1 MRPLI
6 TRWTDRPLRSK
17 SLVIIA
23 LPLAVLLISLV
34 LVYITERQTSRVE
47 DDVRRAL
54 RVQGD
59 VQAVHSLLA
68 EAAASVRGYLLIQR
82 NDFLPSYRSAVERI
96 DSALQRLDTD
106 IRDPQMRSSLQRLR
120 PLIVIKLQGLEQL
133 MALASSEDRAAMTRI
148 LVDNKHVLDDLRLE
162 IQQMLEREQALL
174 DERNVEAGAVRSRM
188 LLATGLSAAFGV
200 LGALFAVSLLSTGI
214 VHRVQQVE
222 RNARRLALGQPL
234 IAHAPGADE
243 IGQLAASLEE
253 AGQLL
258 AERERALRDNEE
270 RLRLIIDGV
279 KEYGIFGLDPSGH
292 VTSWNTGA
300 ERIKGYRE
308 ADILGRHFSLFYPP
322 QARDTAPQ
330 HALQVATREGR
341 YEEEAWR
348 QRRDGSLFWANVVIT
363 AQRDASGTLRGF
375 SKITR
380 DITDRR
386 NAEAALR
393 TAREEAENASRA
405 KSEFL
410 SRMSHELR
418 TPLNSILGFAQ
429 LLEMDKGTPAQQA
442 QVRHILR
449 AGRHLLGLIN
459 EVLDIARIE
468 SGRLALSPEP
478 LALRPLLQEVSLLL
492 SPQAAA
498 ADIRLHL
505 PGDLPA
511 TLNVQ
516 ADRQRLVQVL
526 LNLLSNA
533 IKYNHRG
540 GQVEVQVE
548 ADARKVALSVID
560 NGPGIALEDQQRLFT
575 PFERLGA
582 ATSEVEGTGLG
593 LALSKSLL
601 EQMDGSLSVNSAP
614 GQGSTFRL
622 TLPRSQAGSVVLP
635 VDTIAPS
642 AAINVTAPPE
652 QPLRVLCIEDNL
664 SSLALI
670 ETLLSRWPQVQVIS
684 AMQGQLGL
692 DLAWQHRPEVI
703 LLDLDL
709 PDLSGQEVLKRLRLN
724 TCSAAT
730 PVLLITAD
738 ASAAT
743 QRDLL
748 ASGASAVLSKPL
760 HVPTFLATLRQHLDA
775 ARPAATTQPESDDG
789 QP

>member
-1 MRPLI
+1 MKSLFS
-6 TRWTDRPLRSK
+6 RWTDRPLRSK

-34 LVYITERQTSRVE
+34 LVYVTERQTSRVE

-82 NDFLPSYRSAVERI
+82 SDFLPSYRSAVERI
-96 DSALQRLDTD
+96 DSTLRRLDTD
-106 IRDPQMRSSLQRLR
+106 IRDPQMRSSLERLR
-120 PLIVIKLQGLEQL
+120 PLIVIKLEGLEQL
-133 MALASSEDRAAMTRI
+133 MALASSADRAAMTRI
-148 LVDNKHVLDDLRLE
+148 LVDNKHVLDELRQE
-162 IQQMLEREQALL
+162 IQQMLDREQTLL
-174 DERNVEAGAVRSRM
+174 DERNAEASAVRSRM
-188 LLATGLSAAFGV
+188 LLATGLAAMFGV
-200 LGALFAVSLLSTGI
+200 LGALFAVVLLSTGI
-214 VHRVQQVE
+214 VQRVQQVE

-234 IAHAPGADE
+234 IPHGAAADE

-279 KEYGIFGLDPSGH
+279 KEYGIFGLDPNGH

-300 ERIKGYRE
+300 ERIKGYSE
-308 ADILGRHFSLFYPP
+308 ADILGRHFYLFYPP
-322 QARDTAPQ
+322 QARDTAPYL
-330 HALQVATREGR
+330 ALQAATREGR

-429 LLEMDKGTPAQQA
+429 LLEMDTGTPAQQA

-468 SGRLALSPEP
+468 SGRLAMSPEP

-492 SPQAAA
+492 SPQADS
-498 ADIRLHL
+498 ADIRLRLRL
-505 PGDLPA
+505 PDDLA
-511 TLNVQ
+511 TTLCVQ

-533 IKYNHRG
+533 IKYNHPG
-540 GQVEVQVE
+540 GHVEVRVQ
-548 ADARKVALSVID
+548 ADSDTVTLSVID
-560 NGPGIALEDQQRLFT
+560 NGPGIAAEDLERLFI

-582 ATSEVEGTGLG
+582 AASEVEGTGLG

-601 EQMDGSLSVNSAP
+601 EQMDGSLGVHSTP
-614 GQGSTFRL
+614 GEGSTFSL
-622 TLPRSQAGSVVLP
+622 TLPRAQVHEGLLP
-635 VDTIAPS
+635 AAAAAPPP
-642 AAINVTAPPE
+642 AASDIAPPE
-652 QPLRVLCIEDNL
+652 RPLRVLCIEDNL

-724 TCSAAT
+724 PSSSDT

-738 ASAAT
+738 VSAGT
-743 QRDLL
+743 RRDLQQ
-748 ASGASAVLSKPL
+748 AGATAVLSKPL
-760 HVPTFLATLRQHLDA
+760 HVPTFLAALRQHLDV
-775 ARPAATTQPESDDG
+775 ATPTPPLG
-789 QP
+789 A

>member
-1 MRPLI
+1 MKSLFS
-6 TRWTDRPLRSK
+6 RWTDRPLRSK

-34 LVYITERQTSRVE
+34 LVYVTERQTSRVE

-82 NDFLPSYRSAVERI
+82 SDFLPSYRSAVERI
-96 DSALQRLDTD
+96 DSTLRRLDTD
-106 IRDPQMRSSLQRLR
+106 IRDPQMRSSLERLR
-120 PLIVIKLQGLEQL
+120 PLIVIKLEGLEQL
-133 MALASSEDRAAMTRI
+133 MALASSADRAAMTRI
-148 LVDNKHVLDDLRLE
+148 LVDNKHVLDELRQE
-162 IQQMLEREQALL
+162 IQQMLDREQTLL
-174 DERNVEAGAVRSRM
+174 DERNAEASAVRSRM
-188 LLATGLSAAFGV
+188 LLATGLAAMFGV
-200 LGALFAVSLLSTGI
+200 LGALFAVVLLSTGI
-214 VHRVQQVE
+214 VQRVQQVE

-234 IAHAPGADE
+234 IPHGAAADE

-279 KEYGIFGLDPSGH
+279 KEYGIFGLDPNGH

-300 ERIKGYRE
+300 ERIKGYSE

-322 QARDTAPQ
+322 QARDTAPYL
-330 HALQVATREGR
+330 ALQAATREGR

-429 LLEMDKGTPAQQA
+429 LLEMDTGTPAQQA

-468 SGRLALSPEP
+468 SGRLAMSPEP

-492 SPQAAA
+492 SPQADS
-498 ADIRLHL
+498 ADIRLRLRL
-505 PGDLPA
+505 PDDLA
-511 TLNVQ
+511 TTLCVQ

-533 IKYNHRG
+533 IKYNHPG
-540 GQVEVQVE
+540 GHVEVRVQ
-548 ADARKVALSVID
+548 ADSDTVTLSVID
-560 NGPGIALEDQQRLFT
+560 NGPGIAAEDLERLFI

-582 ATSEVEGTGLG
+582 AASEVEGTGLG

-601 EQMDGSLSVNSAP
+601 EQMDGSLGVHSTP
-614 GQGSTFRL
+614 GEGSTFSL
-622 TLPRSQAGSVVLP
+622 TLPRAQVHEGLLP
-635 VDTIAPS
+635 
-642 AAINVTAPPE
+642 AAAAAPPPAASDIVPPE
-652 QPLRVLCIEDNL
+652 RSLRVLCIEDNL

-724 TCSAAT
+724 PSSSDT

-738 ASAAT
+738 VSAGT
-743 QRDLL
+743 RRDLQQ
-748 ASGASAVLSKPL
+748 AGATAVLSKPL
-760 HVPTFLATLRQHLDA
+760 HVPTFLAALRQHLDV
-775 ARPAATTQPESDDG
+775 ATPTPPLG
-789 QP
+789 A

>member
-1 MRPLI
+1 MKSLF
-6 TRWTDRPLRSK
+6 TRWTDRPLRGK

-34 LVYITERQTSRVE
+34 LVYVTERQTSRVE

-82 NDFLPSYRSAVERI
+82 SDFLPSYRSAVERI
-96 DSALQRLDTD
+96 DSKLRRLDND
-106 IRDPQMRSSLQRLR
+106 IRDPQMRSSLERLR
-120 PLIVIKLQGLEQL
+120 PLIVIKLEGLEQL
-133 MALASSEDRAAMTRI
+133 KTLASSADREAVTRI
-148 LVDNKHVLDDLRLE
+148 LVDNKHVLDKLRQE
-162 IQQMLEREQALL
+162 IQQMLDREQTLL
-174 DERNVEAGAVRSRM
+174 DERNAEASAVRSRM
-188 LLATGLSAAFGV
+188 LLATGLAAMFGV
-200 LGALFAVSLLSTGI
+200 LGALFAVVLLSTGI
-214 VHRVQQVE
+214 VQRVQRVE

-234 IAHAPGADE
+234 IPHGPAADE

-300 ERIKGYRE
+300 ERIKGYSE

-322 QARDTAPQ
+322 QARETAPYL
-330 HALQVATREGR
+330 ALQAATREGR

-429 LLEMDKGTPAQQA
+429 LLEMDQGTPAQQA

-492 SPQAAA
+492 SPQADSAE
-498 ADIRLHL
+498 IRLRL
-505 PGDLPA
+505 PEELPA
-511 TLNVQ
+511 ELCVQ

-533 IKYNHRG
+533 IKYNHPG
-540 GQVEVQVE
+540 GYVEVQVE
-548 ADARKVALSVID
+548 AEGETVTLSVID
-560 NGPGIALEDQQRLFT
+560 NGPGIATEDLQRLFT

-582 ATSEVEGTGLG
+582 ASEVEGTGLG

-601 EQMDGSLSVNSAP
+601 EEMDGSLSVRSTP
-614 GQGSTFRL
+614 GEGCTFSL
-622 TLPRSQAGSVVLP
+622 TLPRAQVHAALLPAPPPAVAPTASQL
-635 VDTIAPS
+635 
-642 AAINVTAPPE
+642 AAPE

-692 DLAWQHRPEVI
+692 DLAWQHRPEAI

-709 PDLSGQEVLKRLRLN
+709 PDLSGQEVLERLRQKP
-724 TCSAAT
+724 SSRET

-738 ASAAT
+738 ASAGT
-743 QRDLL
+743 QRSLL
-748 ASGASAVLSKPL
+748 AAGATAVLSKPL
-760 HVPTFLATLRQHLDA
+760 HVPTFLATLRQHLDV
-775 ARPAATTQPESDDG
+775 TQPAPTPPPEPDHE

>member
-1 MRPLI
+1 MKSLT

-23 LPLAVLLISLV
+23 LPLAILLISLV
-34 LVYITERQTSRVE
+34 LVYTTERQTSRVE

-68 EAAASVRGYLLIQR
+68 EAAASVRGYLLTR
-82 NDFLPSYRSAVERI
+82 RDDFLPSYTSAVERI
-96 DSALQRLDTD
+96 DSALRRLDKD
-106 IRDPQMRSSLQRLR
+106 IRDPQMRANLQRLR
-120 PLIVIKLQGLEQL
+120 PLIVIKLQGLEEL
-133 MALASSEDRAAMTRI
+133 KHLASGDDRAAMTSI
-148 LVDNKHVLDDLRLE
+148 LVDNKHVLDELRE
-162 IQQMLEREQALL
+162 VIRQMLEREQTLL
-174 DERNVEAGAVRSRM
+174 DERNAEASAVRSRM
-188 LLATGLSAAFGV
+188 LLATALAATFGV
-200 LGALFAVSLLSTGI
+200 LGALLAVMLLSTGI

-234 IAHAPGADE
+234 IPHVPAADE
-243 IGQLAASLEE
+243 IGQLASSLEE

-279 KEYGIFGLDPSGH
+279 KEYGIFGLDPNGH

-300 ERIKGYRE
+300 ERIKGYSE
-308 ADILGRHFSLFYPP
+308 TDILGRHFSLFYPP
-322 QARDTAPQ
+322 QARETAPYK
-330 HALQVATREGR
+330 ALQVATREGR

-386 NAEAALR
+386 NAEIALR

-429 LLEMDKGTPAQQA
+429 LLEMDQVTPAQQA
-442 QVRHILR
+442 QIRHILR

-478 LALRPLLQEVSLLL
+478 LALWPLLQEVSLLL
-492 SPQAAA
+492 SPQADSAG
-498 ADIRLHL
+498 ISLHL
-505 PGDLPA
+505 PPA
-511 TLNVQ
+511 VPAALSVQ

-540 GQVEVQVE
+540 GYVQIQVQPQ
-548 ADARKVALSVID
+548 ADAVTLSVID
-560 NGPGIALEDQQRLFT
+560 NGQGIASEDLQRLFT

-582 ATSEVEGTGLG
+582 ASSEVEGTGLG

-601 EQMDGSLSVNSAP
+601 EQMDGSLSLHSTP
-614 GQGSTFRL
+614 GQGSTFSL
-622 TLPRSQAGSVVLP
+622 TLPRAQAEE
-635 VDTIAPS
+635 AQPS
-642 AAINVTAPPE
+642 AAQAPARLAANTLAAPE
-652 QPLRVLCIEDNL
+652 QTLRVLCIEDNL

-670 ETLLSRWPQVQVIS
+670 ETLLARWPTVQVIS

-724 TCSAAT
+724 PSTRTT

-738 ASAAT
+738 VSAST

-748 ASGASAVLSKPL
+748 QVGATAVLSKPL
-760 HVPTFLATLRQHLDA
+760 HVPTFLSTLRQHLDA
-775 ARPAATTQPESDDG
+775 AKPAPTPSLGA
-789 QP
+789 

>member
-1 MRPLI
+1 VKSLFS
-6 TRWTDRPLRSK
+6 RWTDRPLRSK

-34 LVYITERQTSRVE
+34 LVYVTERQTSRVE

-82 NDFLPSYRSAVERI
+82 SDFLPSYRSAVERI
-96 DSALQRLDTD
+96 DSTLRRLDTD
-106 IRDPQMRSSLQRLR
+106 IRDPQMRSSLERLR
-120 PLIVIKLQGLEQL
+120 PLIVIKLEGLEQL
-133 MALASSEDRAAMTRI
+133 MALASSADRAAMTRI
-148 LVDNKHVLDDLRLE
+148 LVDNKHVLDELRQE
-162 IQQMLEREQALL
+162 IQQMLDREQTLL
-174 DERNVEAGAVRSRM
+174 DERNAEASAVRSRM
-188 LLATGLSAAFGV
+188 LLATGLAAMFGV
-200 LGALFAVSLLSTGI
+200 LGALFAVVLLSTGI
-214 VHRVQQVE
+214 VQRVQQVE

-234 IAHAPGADE
+234 IPHGPAADE

-279 KEYGIFGLDPSGH
+279 KEYGIFGLDPNGH

-300 ERIKGYRE
+300 ERIKGYSE

-322 QARDTAPQ
+322 QARDTAPYL
-330 HALQVATREGR
+330 ALQAATREGR

-429 LLEMDKGTPAQQA
+429 LLEMDTGTPAQQA

-468 SGRLALSPEP
+468 SGRLAMSPEP

-492 SPQAAA
+492 SPQADS
-498 ADIRLHL
+498 ADIRLRL
-505 PGDLPA
+505 PEELPA
-511 TLNVQ
+511 ELCVQ

-533 IKYNHRG
+533 IKYNHPG
-540 GQVEVQVE
+540 GHVEVRVQANSDTVT
-548 ADARKVALSVID
+548 LSVID
-560 NGPGIALEDQQRLFT
+560 NGPGIAAEDLERLFI

-582 ATSEVEGTGLG
+582 AASEVEGTGLG

-601 EQMDGSLSVNSAP
+601 EQMDGSLDVHSTP
-614 GQGSTFRL
+614 GEGSTFSL
-622 TLPRSQAGSVVLP
+622 TLPRAQVHEGLLP
-635 VDTIAPS
+635 AP
-642 AAINVTAPPE
+642 AAAPPPAASDIAPPE
-652 QPLRVLCIEDNL
+652 RPLRVLCIEDNL

-724 TCSAAT
+724 PSSSHT

-738 ASAAT
+738 VSAGT
-743 QRDLL
+743 RRDLQK
-748 ASGASAVLSKPL
+748 AGATAVLSKPL
-760 HVPTFLATLRQHLDA
+760 HVPTFLAALRQHLDV
-775 ARPAATTQPESDDG
+775 ATPTPPLG
-789 QP
+789 A

>member
-1 MRPLI
+1 VKPLI

-82 NDFLPSYRSAVERI
+82 NDFLPSYRSAVAGI
-96 DSALQRLDTD
+96 DNALARLDTD

-120 PLIVIKLQGLEQL
+120 PLIVIKLQGLEHL
-133 MALASSEDRAAMTRI
+133 MALASSDDRAAMTRI

-174 DERNVEAGAVRSRM
+174 DERNAEASAVRSRM
-188 LLATGLSAAFGV
+188 LLATGLAAAFGV
-200 LGALFAVSLLSTGI
+200 LGALFAVALLSTGI

-300 ERIKGYRE
+300 ERIKGYSE
-308 ADILGRHFSLFYPP
+308 ADILGRHFSLFYPN
-322 QARDTAPQ
+322 QARDTAPP

-429 LLEMDKGTPAQQA
+429 LLEMDQGTPAQQA

-468 SGRLALSPEP
+468 SGRLALNPEP

-492 SPQAAA
+492 SPQATA
-498 ADIRLHL
+498 ADIQLHL
-505 PGDLPA
+505 PGDLPLS
-511 TLNVQ
+511 LNVQ

-533 IKYNHRG
+533 IKYNQRG
-540 GQVEVQVE
+540 GQVEVQVT
-548 ADARKVALSVID
+548 ADSREVALSVID
-560 NGPGIALEDQQRLFT
+560 NGPGIAPEDLQRLFT

-582 ATSEVEGTGLG
+582 AASEVEGTGLG

-601 EQMDGSLSVNSAP
+601 EQMDGSLSVHSEP

-622 TLPRSQAGSVVLP
+622 TLPRAQAGNVALLAEVA
-635 VDTIAPS
+635 APRPATS
-642 AAINVTAPPE
+642 ALAPPE
-652 QPLRVLCIEDNL
+652 HPLRVLCIEDNL

-670 ETLLSRWPQVQVIS
+670 ETLLARWPQVQVIS

-709 PDLSGQEVLKRLRLN
+709 PDLSGREVLTRLRRQAR
-724 TCSAAT
+724 SAAT

-738 ASAAT
+738 ASAVT
-743 QRDLL
+743 QRELQ
-748 ASGASAVLSKPL
+748 AAGATAVLSKPL

-775 ARPAATTQPESDDG
+775 AQPAATTPPEPDNAQP
-789 QP
+789 

>member
-1 MRPLI
+1 MKSLFS
-6 TRWTDRPLRSK
+6 RWTDRPLRSK

-34 LVYITERQTSRVE
+34 LVYVTERQTSRVE

-82 NDFLPSYRSAVERI
+82 SDFLPSYRSAVERI
-96 DSALQRLDTD
+96 DSTLRRLDTD
-106 IRDPQMRSSLQRLR
+106 IRDPQMRSSLERLR
-120 PLIVIKLQGLEQL
+120 PLIVIKLEGLEQL
-133 MALASSEDRAAMTRI
+133 MALASSADRAAMTRI
-148 LVDNKHVLDDLRLE
+148 LVDNKHVLDELRQE
-162 IQQMLEREQALL
+162 IQQMLDREQTLL
-174 DERNVEAGAVRSRM
+174 DERNAEASAVRSRM
-188 LLATGLSAAFGV
+188 LLATGLAAMFGV
-200 LGALFAVSLLSTGI
+200 LGALFAVVLLSTGI
-214 VHRVQQVE
+214 VQRVQQVE

-234 IAHAPGADE
+234 IPHGAAADE

-279 KEYGIFGLDPSGH
+279 KEYGIFGLDPNGH

-300 ERIKGYRE
+300 ERIKGYSE

-322 QARDTAPQ
+322 QARDTAPYL
-330 HALQVATREGR
+330 ALQAATREGR

-429 LLEMDKGTPAQQA
+429 LLEMDTGTPAQQA

-468 SGRLALSPEP
+468 SGRLAMSPEP

-492 SPQAAA
+492 SPQADS
-498 ADIRLHL
+498 ADIRLRLRL
-505 PGDLPA
+505 PDDLA
-511 TLNVQ
+511 TTLCVQ

-533 IKYNHRG
+533 IKYNHPG
-540 GQVEVQVE
+540 GHVEVRVQ
-548 ADARKVALSVID
+548 ADSDTVTLSVID
-560 NGPGIALEDQQRLFT
+560 NGPGIAAEDLERLFI

-582 ATSEVEGTGLG
+582 AASEVEGTGLG

-601 EQMDGSLSVNSAP
+601 EQMDGSLGVHSTP
-614 GQGSTFRL
+614 GEGSTFSL
-622 TLPRSQAGSVVLP
+622 TLPRAQVHEGLLP
-635 VDTIAPS
+635 AP
-642 AAINVTAPPE
+642 AAAPPPAASDIVPPE
-652 QPLRVLCIEDNL
+652 RSLRVLCIEDNL

-724 TCSAAT
+724 PSSSDT

-738 ASAAT
+738 VSAST
-743 QRDLL
+743 RRDLQQ
-748 ASGASAVLSKPL
+748 AGATAVLSKPL
-760 HVPTFLATLRQHLDA
+760 HVPTFLAALRQHLDV
-775 ARPAATTQPESDDG
+775 ATPTPPLG
-789 QP
+789 A

>member
-1 MRPLI
+1 M
-6 TRWTDRPLRSK
+6 
-17 SLVIIA
+17 
-23 LPLAVLLISLV
+23 
-34 LVYITERQTSRVE
+34 
-47 DDVRRAL
+47 
-54 RVQGD
+54 
-59 VQAVHSLLA
+59 
-68 EAAASVRGYLLIQR
+68 
-82 NDFLPSYRSAVERI
+82 
-96 DSALQRLDTD
+96 
-106 IRDPQMRSSLQRLR
+106 
-120 PLIVIKLQGLEQL
+120 
-133 MALASSEDRAAMTRI
+133 
-148 LVDNKHVLDDLRLE
+148 
-162 IQQMLEREQALL
+162 
-174 DERNVEAGAVRSRM
+174 
-188 LLATGLSAAFGV
+188 
-200 LGALFAVSLLSTGI
+200 
-214 VHRVQQVE
+214 
-222 RNARRLALGQPL
+222 
-234 IAHAPGADE
+234 
-243 IGQLAASLEE
+243 
-253 AGQLL
+253 
-258 AERERALRDNEE
+258 RDNEE

-279 KEYGIFGLDPSGH
+279 KEYGIFGLDPNGH

-300 ERIKGYRE
+300 ERIKGYSE

-322 QARDTAPQ
+322 QARDTAPYL
-330 HALQVATREGR
+330 ALQAATREGR

-429 LLEMDKGTPAQQA
+429 LLEMDTGTPAQQA

-468 SGRLALSPEP
+468 SGRLAMSPEP

-492 SPQAAA
+492 SPQADS
-498 ADIRLHL
+498 ADIRLRL
-505 PGDLPA
+505 PEELPA
-511 TLNVQ
+511 ELCVQ

-533 IKYNHRG
+533 IKYNHPG
-540 GQVEVQVE
+540 GHVEVRMQANSDTVT
-548 ADARKVALSVID
+548 LSVID
-560 NGPGIALEDQQRLFT
+560 NGPGIAAEDLERLFI

-601 EQMDGSLSVNSAP
+601 EQMDGSLGVHSTP
-614 GQGSTFRL
+614 GEGSTFSL
-622 TLPRSQAGSVVLP
+622 TLPRAQVHEGLLP
-635 VDTIAPS
+635 AP
-642 AAINVTAPPE
+642 AAAPPPAASDIAPPE
-652 QPLRVLCIEDNL
+652 RSLRVLCIEDNL

-709 PDLSGQEVLKRLRLN
+709 PDLSGQEVLKRLRLHP
-724 TCSAAT
+724 SSSDT

-738 ASAAT
+738 VSAGT
-743 QRDLL
+743 RRDLQQ
-748 ASGASAVLSKPL
+748 AGATAVLSKPL
-760 HVPTFLATLRQHLDA
+760 HVPTFLAALRQHLDV
-775 ARPAATTQPESDDG
+775 ATPTPPLG
-789 QP
+789 A

>member
-1 MRPLI
+1 MKSLFS
-6 TRWTDRPLRSK
+6 RWTDRPLRSK

-34 LVYITERQTSRVE
+34 LVYVTERQTSRVE

-82 NDFLPSYRSAVERI
+82 SDFLPSYRSAVERI
-96 DSALQRLDTD
+96 DSTLRRLDTD
-106 IRDPQMRSSLQRLR
+106 IRDPQMRSSLERLR
-120 PLIVIKLQGLEQL
+120 PLIVIKLEGLEQL
-133 MALASSEDRAAMTRI
+133 MALASSADRAAMTRI
-148 LVDNKHVLDDLRLE
+148 LVDNKHVLDELRQE
-162 IQQMLEREQALL
+162 IQQMLDREQTLL
-174 DERNVEAGAVRSRM
+174 DERNAEASAVRSRM
-188 LLATGLSAAFGV
+188 LLATGLAAMFGV
-200 LGALFAVSLLSTGI
+200 LGALFAVVLLSTGI
-214 VHRVQQVE
+214 VQRVQQVE

-234 IAHAPGADE
+234 IPHGAAADE

-279 KEYGIFGLDPSGH
+279 KEYGIFGLDPNGH

-300 ERIKGYRE
+300 ERIKGYSE

-322 QARDTAPQ
+322 QARDTAPYL
-330 HALQVATREGR
+330 ALQAATREGR

-429 LLEMDKGTPAQQA
+429 LLEMDTGTPAQQA

-468 SGRLALSPEP
+468 SGRLAMSPEP

-492 SPQAAA
+492 SPQADS
-498 ADIRLHL
+498 ADIRLRLRL
-505 PGDLPA
+505 PDDLA
-511 TLNVQ
+511 TTLCVQ

-533 IKYNHRG
+533 IKYNHPG
-540 GQVEVQVE
+540 GHVEVRVQ
-548 ADARKVALSVID
+548 ADSDTVTLSVID
-560 NGPGIALEDQQRLFT
+560 NGPGIAAEDLERLFI

-582 ATSEVEGTGLG
+582 AASEVEGTGLG

-601 EQMDGSLSVNSAP
+601 EQMDGSLGVHSTP
-614 GQGSTFRL
+614 GEGSTFSL
-622 TLPRSQAGSVVLP
+622 TLPRAQVHEGLLP
-635 VDTIAPS
+635 AAAAAPPP
-642 AAINVTAPPE
+642 AASDIAPPE
-652 QPLRVLCIEDNL
+652 RPLRVLCIEDNL

-724 TCSAAT
+724 PSSSDT

-738 ASAAT
+738 VSAGT
-743 QRDLL
+743 RRDLQQ
-748 ASGASAVLSKPL
+748 AGATAVLSKPL
-760 HVPTFLATLRQHLDA
+760 HVPTFLAALRQHLDV
-775 ARPAATTQPESDDG
+775 ATPTPPLG
-789 QP
+789 A

>member
-1 MRPLI
+1 MKSLFS
-6 TRWTDRPLRSK
+6 RWTDRPLRSK

-34 LVYITERQTSRVE
+34 LVYVTERQTSRVE

-82 NDFLPSYRSAVERI
+82 SDFLPSYRSAVERI
-96 DSALQRLDTD
+96 DSTLRRLDTD
-106 IRDPQMRSSLQRLR
+106 IRDPQMRSSLERLR
-120 PLIVIKLQGLEQL
+120 PLIVIKLEGLEQL
-133 MALASSEDRAAMTRI
+133 MALASSADRAAMTRI
-148 LVDNKHVLDDLRLE
+148 LVDNKHVLDELRQE
-162 IQQMLEREQALL
+162 IQQMLDREQTLL
-174 DERNVEAGAVRSRM
+174 DERNAEASAVRSRM
-188 LLATGLSAAFGV
+188 LLATGLAAMFGV
-200 LGALFAVSLLSTGI
+200 LGALFAVVLLSTGI
-214 VHRVQQVE
+214 VQRVQQVE

-234 IAHAPGADE
+234 IPHGAAADE

-279 KEYGIFGLDPSGH
+279 KEYGIFGLDPNGH

-300 ERIKGYRE
+300 ERIKGYSE

-322 QARDTAPQ
+322 QARDTAPYL
-330 HALQVATREGR
+330 ALQAATREGR

-429 LLEMDKGTPAQQA
+429 LLEMDTGTPAQQA

-468 SGRLALSPEP
+468 SGRLAMSPEP

-492 SPQAAA
+492 SPQADS

-505 PGDLPA
+505 PDDLAPA
-511 TLNVQ
+511 LCVQ

-533 IKYNHRG
+533 IKYNHPG
-540 GQVEVQVE
+540 GYVDVQVE
-548 ADARKVALSVID
+548 ADANTVTLSVID
-560 NGPGIALEDQQRLFT
+560 NGPGIAAEDLGRLFT

-582 ATSEVEGTGLG
+582 ASEVEGTGLG

-601 EQMDGSLSVNSAP
+601 EQMDGSLSVRSTP
-614 GQGSTFRL
+614 GEGCTFSL
-622 TLPRSQAGSVVLP
+622 TLPRAQVHGALLP
-635 VDTIAPS
+635 
-642 AAINVTAPPE
+642 APPPAE
-652 QPLRVLCIEDNL
+652 TPTASPLAAPEHPLRVLCIEDNL

-692 DLAWQHRPEVI
+692 DLAWQHGPEVI

-709 PDLSGQEVLKRLRLN
+709 PDLSGQEVLERLRQKP
-724 TCSAAT
+724 SSRET

-738 ASAAT
+738 ASAGT
-743 QRDLL
+743 QRSLL
-748 ASGASAVLSKPL
+748 AAGATAVLSKPL
-760 HVPTFLATLRQHLDA
+760 HVPTFLATLRQHLDV
-775 ARPAATTQPESDDG
+775 ARTPPPEPDHEQP
-789 QP
+789 